1 MRLFKHL
8 PKKTL
13 LFTILFVISAVAH
26 TQTYKLDNNTSFMKI
41 EGTSSLHDWHIDV
54 EKQAGNLVLEQSE
67 TITVK
72 EVNLTVESESL
83 KSGKSKMDKNTYKA
97 LKTDDYKKIT
107 FRLTK
112 TSEIKKISDN
122 TYELN
127 GIGELTIVGNTKEI
141 AMSLKIEI
149 KDGMVLI
156 SGKNEIKMTD
166 YGVEPPT
173 ALLGTIKTGDAIT
186 INYKSTF
193 KKTES

>member
-1 MRLFKHL
+1 MQLFKHL

-13 LFTILFVISAVAH
+13 LFTMLFVISAVAH
-26 TQTYKLDNNTSFMKI
+26 TQTYKLDNSTSFMKI

-54 EKQAGNLVLEQSE
+54 ENQAGNLNLEQSE

-72 EVNLTVESESL
+72 ELNITVESESL

-97 LKTDDYKKIT
+97 LETDDYKKIT
-107 FRLTK
+107 FKLTK

-141 AMSLKIEI
+141 PMSLKLEI
-149 KDGMVLI
+149 KDSMVLI

-166 YGVEPPT
+166 FGVEPPT

-186 INYKSTF
+186 ISYKSTF
-193 KKTES
+193 KTK

>member
-1 MRLFKHL
+1 MQLFKHL

-13 LFTILFVISAVAH
+13 LFTMLFVISAVAH
-26 TQTYKLDNNTSFMKI
+26 TQTYKLDNSTSFMKI

-54 EKQAGNLVLEQSE
+54 ENQAGNLNLEQSE

-72 EVNLTVESESL
+72 ELNITVESESL

-97 LKTDDYKKIT
+97 LETDDYKKIT
-107 FRLTK
+107 FKLTK

-122 TYELN
+122 TYQLN

-141 AMSLKIEI
+141 PMSLKLEM
-149 KDGMVLI
+149 KDSMVLI

-166 YGVEPPT
+166 FGVEPPT

-186 INYKSTF
+186 ISYKSTF
-193 KKTES
+193 KTK